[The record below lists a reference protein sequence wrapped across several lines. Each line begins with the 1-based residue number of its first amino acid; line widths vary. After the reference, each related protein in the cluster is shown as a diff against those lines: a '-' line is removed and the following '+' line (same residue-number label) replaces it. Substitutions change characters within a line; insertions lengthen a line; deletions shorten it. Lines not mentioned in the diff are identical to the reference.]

1 MLTNKEKSYLRGLA
15 QTKRAL
21 FQIGKDGI
29 TPNMIRTVSDSLE
42 AHELVKIAL
51 LKTCA
56 DDVRQAALDMSGA
69 TSSEIVQIIGRT
81 FVLYRR
87 SKKNKLEL

>member
-1 MLTNKEKSYLRGLA
+1 
-15 QTKRAL
+15 
-21 FQIGKDGI
+21 
-29 TPNMIRTVSDSLE
+29 VSSDFR
-42 AHELVKIAL
+42 
-51 LKTCA
+51 
-56 DDVRQAALDMSGA
+56 DVRQAALDMSGA

>member
-1 MLTNKEKSYLRGLA
+1 MVLS
-15 QTKRAL
+15 
-21 FQIGKDGI
+21 
-29 TPNMIRTVSDSLE
+29 VSDYLE

-51 LKTCA
+51 LKTCG

>member
-42 AHELVKIAL
+42 AHELVNIAL

>member
-51 LKTCA
+51 LKTYA